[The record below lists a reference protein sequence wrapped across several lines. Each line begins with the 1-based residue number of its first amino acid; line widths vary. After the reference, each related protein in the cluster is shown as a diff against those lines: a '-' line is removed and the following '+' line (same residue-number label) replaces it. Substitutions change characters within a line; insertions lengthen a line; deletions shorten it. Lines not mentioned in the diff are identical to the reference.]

1 MPKLQLGGNDEH
13 SMPDIKNDLGRPD
26 MGKPDLGRPDKGR
39 MNMNK
44 VHPDA
49 GVSHFD
55 RQKEQYEVGM
65 NL

>member
-1 MPKLQLGGNDEH
+1 
-13 SMPDIKNDLGRPD
+13 MPDIKNDLGRPD

-44 VHPDA
+44 VHPDT